1 MNQNG
6 PGDAV
11 KPASRFRAM
20 DFVVWLLCLVAA
32 FCLWV
37 YVMSSESPEHE
48 QIFSHLT
55 VELTGTEGLEKNHL
69 ALYSG
74 YGTMVDVTLSGKKSV
89 TSKLTERDI
98 VVTADLSGITEGG
111 RYPCRISVDTPAG
124 CKLTAISQDTVSVMV
139 DESITVYL
147 DLTERRENTNLPEG
161 CYAGTVE
168 LPPDKISVTGPRSY
182 VNSVKTAQI
191 VLDLTGVER
200 TTTMTQDVLLLNSRG
215 EEIDSPYLV
224 CEPSSV
230 TVDVPVYKSVT
241 VPLTVNFRCGYLN
254 SENADVQIVPESVTL
269 TGDPDAV
276 DRAVLDPIVVDE
288 RTEIYNGRLLKTVD
302 LNVPEGVTLSESEV
316 LVSVEV
322 SPDLKTRVMLIPGSN
337 VLDTGAREDVHYTW
351 DHDPIGVTF
360 MGPVDA
366 LSKLKAEDVD
376 IVFDMSPYT
385 STNTG
390 TVTVKAE
397 VVLDSLYKDQ
407 VLAMGLYE
415 ISVTF
420 TDE

>member
-1 MNQNG
+1 MNQNRTG
-6 PGDAV
+6 EAA

-20 DFVVWLLCLVAA
+20 DLVVWLLCLVAA

-48 QIFSHLT
+48 QLFSHVT
-55 VELTGTEGLEKNHL
+55 VELTGTEALEKNHL
-69 ALYSG
+69 AIYSG

-89 TSKLTERDI
+89 TSKLTDRDI

-111 RYPCRISVDTPAG
+111 RYSCRISVDTPAG
-124 CKLTAISQDTVSVMV
+124 CKLAAISQETVSVMV

-168 LPPDKISVTGPRSY
+168 LPPEKISVTGPRSY

-191 VLDLTGVER
+191 LLDLNGVER
-200 TTTMTQDVLLLNSRG
+200 TTTMTQDVLLLNARG

-230 TVDVPVYKSVT
+230 TVEVPVYKSVT
-241 VPLTVNFRCGYLN
+241 VPLTVSFRCGFLN
-254 SENADVQIVPESVTL
+254 SENADVQIIPENVTL

-276 DRAVLDPIVVDE
+276 DRAMLEPIVVDE
-288 RTEIYNGRLLKTVD
+288 RTEIYSGQLLKTVP
-302 LNVPEGVTLSESEV
+302 LTPPEGVTLSESQV
-316 LVSVEV
+316 LVSVTV
-322 SPDLKTRVMLIPGSN
+322 SPEIKTRVMLIPGSN

-360 MGPVDA
+360 LGPVDV
-366 LSKLKAEDVD
+366 LSKLNAEDVD

-390 TVTVKAE
+390 TVTVRAE
-397 VVLDSLYKDQ
+397 VVLDSPYRDQ

-420 TDE
+420 TEE